1 MIWKTSCP
9 PLTRDVGAATQNTF
23 QALNKTDD
31 IENRLRRNN
40 VRIVGLPE
48 KVEGRDP
55 TVFVEGWLQEVFG
68 KEAFSPIYTVK
79 RAHRAPPRPLPSA
92 LPPPRSILARLL
104 KLQG

>member
-55 TVFVEGWLQEVFG
+55 TVFVGGWLQEVFG

-79 RAHRAPPRPLPSA
+79 RAHRVPLRPLPSA
-92 LPPPRSILARLL
+92 LPPPARS
-104 KLQG
+104 